1 MIISSIDLMNG
12 KAVVMKQGLEKIIER
27 DDVLELAKYYGRFGE
42 LSVIDL
48 DAAVGNGDNE
58 ALIAK
63 ICKTASCRVGG
74 GIRDINKANRILSMG
89 AKKIIIG
96 TAAKE
101 ELLTKLPKDK
111 IIIAIDSNGGKVAT
125 HAWTR
130 TTDITP
136 IEAVKRFNTL
146 CSGFLYTNIEKN
158 GTMNGINI
166 DTIKEIRSIATKE
179 VIAAGGISSVDEIV
193 KLERINVCP
202 QLGLSLYT
210 GKIQLEEAFVKC
222 LDFEKR
228 LGFIPTIVQ
237 DYDIKQVLMLA
248 YSTPESLLQSLK
260 TAKGTYVN
268 RSTKQIIV
276 KGETSGNTQE
286 LVTARYNCDMDA
298 LLFKVKQK
306 GNACHRG
313 NYSCFEDKDFAVKD
327 LYNTFVNQKTVMPD
341 NANTTKLFKD
351 EFLLKSKIMESAF
364 STVNFDKTG
373 GLADSAAD
381 LMYYLL
387 TYMVKND
394 VTPQDVLNKL
404 AVKNI

>member
-12 KAVVMKQGLEKIIER
+12 KAVIMKQGMEKIVER

-58 ALIAK
+58 KLIAK
-63 ICKTASCRVGG
+63 ICKIAACRVGG
-74 GIRDINKANRILSMG
+74 GIRDINKANRILSYG

-101 ELLTKLPKDK
+101 ELITQLPKDK

-130 TTDITP
+130 TTDATP
-136 IEAVKRFNTL
+136 VEVVKRFNTL

-158 GTMNGINI
+158 GTMDGI
-166 DTIKEIRSIATKE
+166 DLETIKEIRNIATRE
-179 VIAAGGISSVDEIV
+179 VVAAGGISSIDEIV
-193 KLERINVCP
+193 KLEQMNVCP

-210 GKIQLEEAFVKC
+210 GKIKLEEAFVKC

-237 DYDIKQVLMLA
+237 DFDTKQVLMLA
-248 YSTPESLLQSLK
+248 YSTPESLLQALK

-268 RSTKQIIV
+268 RSTKQIII

-286 LVTARYNCDMDA
+286 IITARYNCDMDA

-306 GNACHRG
+306 GNACHLGR
-313 NYSCFEDKDFAVKD
+313 YSCFEDKEFSIND
-327 LYNTFVNQKTVMPD
+327 LYNTFVNQKRVMPD
-341 NANTTKLFKD
+341 SAITTKLFKD
-351 EFLLKSKIMESAF
+351 DFLLKSKIMESAF

-373 GLADSAAD
+373 GLANSAANF
-381 LMYYLL
+381 MYYLL
-387 TYMVKND
+387 TYMVEND

-404 AVKNI
+404 SIKNR

>member
-12 KAVVMKQGLEKIIER
+12 KAVIMKQGMEKIVER

-58 ALIAK
+58 KLIAQ
-63 ICKTASCRVGG
+63 ICKISSCRVGG
-74 GIRDINKANRILSMG
+74 GIRDINKANRILSYG

-101 ELLTKLPKDK
+101 ELITQLPKDK

-130 TTDITP
+130 TTDATP
-136 IEAVKRFNTL
+136 VEVVKRFNTL

-158 GTMNGINI
+158 GTMDGIDI
-166 DTIKEIRSIATKE
+166 ETIKEIRNLATRE
-179 VIAAGGISSVDEIV
+179 VVAAGGISSIEEIV
-193 KLERINVCP
+193 KLEQMNVCP

-210 GKIQLEEAFVKC
+210 GKIKLEEAFVKC

-237 DYDIKQVLMLA
+237 DYDTKQVLMLA
-248 YSTPESLLQSLK
+248 YSTQESLLQALK

-268 RSTKQIIV
+268 RSTKQIVI

-286 LVTARYNCDMDA
+286 IITARYNCDMDA

-306 GNACHRG
+306 GNACHLGR
-313 NYSCFEDKDFAVKD
+313 YSCFEDKEFSIND
-327 LYNTFVNQKTVMPD
+327 LYNTFVNQKRVMPD
-341 NANTTKLFKD
+341 SAITTKLFKD

-373 GLADSAAD
+373 GLANSSANF
-381 LMYYLL
+381 MYYLL
-387 TYMVKND
+387 TYMVEND

-404 AVKNI
+404 STKNK